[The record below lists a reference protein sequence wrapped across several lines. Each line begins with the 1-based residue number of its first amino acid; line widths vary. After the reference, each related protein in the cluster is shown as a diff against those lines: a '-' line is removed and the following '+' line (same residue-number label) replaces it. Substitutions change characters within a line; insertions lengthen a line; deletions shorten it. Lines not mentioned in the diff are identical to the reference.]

1 MSESERQRLITD
13 ALRHRPFATV
23 RDILDIVHASPAT
36 IRRDISKLHEAG
48 LIRKVF
54 GGIALPSDADA
65 AHTRPFEENR
75 VLNVQAKKAIAAEAE
90 KLCRDGDRIIVYGG
104 TTCFLFAQRIARRNL
119 KVFTHSMPVAAALWE
134 HGTCH
139 VTMGGGELHREPG
152 VVFSPDLR
160 QPDFYASKLFLGAQ
174 GLAPNGA
181 RESHPLMVRLVETLV
196 ERADEII
203 LLADATKFDVHARHL
218 SLPFERIGTLITD
231 ERAREEHL
239 RAASSKGTK
248 LVIASVAPIDS
259 DSTGRA

>member
-1 MSESERQRLITD
+1 MTQSERLRLITD

-23 RDILDIVHASPAT
+23 RDILDVVDASPAT
-36 IRRDISKLHEAG
+36 IRRDISKLHEEG

-54 GGIALPSDADA
+54 GGIAIPGDADA

-75 VLNVQAKKAIAAEAE
+75 VLNVQAKKAIAMEAE
-90 KLCRDGDRIIVYGG
+90 KLCRDGDRIIIYGG

-119 KVFTHSMPVAAALWE
+119 RVFTHSMPVAAALWE

-174 GLAPNGA
+174 SLDASGA
-181 RESHPLMVRLVETLV
+181 RESHPLMVRLVEALV
-196 ERADEII
+196 DRADEIV
-203 LLADATKFDVHARHL
+203 LLADATKFDVHARHP
-218 SLPFERIGTLITD
+218 SLAFERVGRLITD
-231 ERAREEHL
+231 NRARDEQIAG
-239 RAASSKGTK
+239 AASKG
-248 LVIASVAPIDS
+248 VNVAIAKIGS
-259 DSTGRA
+259 D